1 MEKSR
6 FALVNGVPDSE
17 QIEEWAES
25 YFQGLVNMMNVFYSR
40 TDMVGVLQSMEAIPF
55 NQMAAKELEDESL
68 EVIEIAMTLID
79 EIAAREIEYIR
90 AYVGVE

>member
-1 MEKSR
+1 MVKSR

-17 QIEEWAES
+17 QIEEWAEG
-25 YFQGLVNMMNVFYSR
+25 YFQGLINMMNVFYSR
-40 TDMVGVLQSMEAIPF
+40 TDMAGVLQSMEAIPF